1 VVQLLVH
8 SWAGAPQRL
17 GAGPPSLSHVSREMD
32 IFYGETMERIFHQA
46 SPDATLAR
54 LVLIWVAFSRRP
66 ITVKKITHVIGVEV
80 LSGVIA
86 SRQGVQ
92 VDSELLTTVC
102 AGILAIDSETGTL
115 SPAHVTLKEYLQRNR
130 EEIFAH
136 SQEYITASC
145 VEYLSLE
152 EFKAGP
158 CKFQFQCQP

>member
-1 VVQLLVH
+1 
-8 SWAGAPQRL
+8 
-17 GAGPPSLSHVSREMD
+17 MD
-32 IFYGETMERIFHQA
+32 TFYGEIMERIFHQA
-46 SPDATLAR
+46 SQDATLAR
-54 LVLIWVAFSRRP
+54 RVLIWVAFSRRP
-66 ITVKKITHVIGVEV
+66 VTGREITHVISAEV

-86 SRQGVQ
+86 SHQGVQ

-115 SPAHVTLKEYLQRNR
+115 RPAHVTLKEYLQRNQ
-130 EEIFAH
+130 EEIFAQ

-158 CKFQFQCQP
+158 CKFQFQCQS